1 MSREPLIFDERKP
14 YAHYE
19 RARELKGTADRAIS
33 FGKVFP
39 FIALPIGVICAIFD
53 PLAMALF
60 TMFGAFFTALSVLGC
75 SIRRAGLC
83 LAGMPFAFAAA
94 LTLALSS
101 SDLGVLGAPLYLIAG
116 LSQIRA
122 MSAIGDYNMLKE
134 LPGFPLFEHGLED
147 VSFAALEIRDA
158 EGLPEDEPVPEEKG
172 RAKYVPIGPPSEEM
186 PELFTD
192 GEMPE
197 LPVPKYEPETE
208 EKSAYEKMANALPE
222 GNGSVSDL
230 DIFGL

>member
-19 RARELKGTADRAIS
+19 RARDLKKTADRAIS

-39 FIALPIGVICAIFD
+39 FIALPVGVICAVFN
-53 PLAMALF
+53 PLTMALF
-60 TMFGAFFTALSVLGC
+60 TMFGVFFTALSVLGC

-83 LAGMPFAFAAA
+83 LAGLPFAFAVMI
-94 LTLALSS
+94 TLAASP
-101 SDLGVLGAPLYLIAG
+101 SDVGYFGVPFYLIAAV
-116 LSQIRA
+116 SQIKA
-122 MSAIGDYNMLKE
+122 ISAIGDYNMLKE

-158 EGLPEDEPVPEEKG
+158 EGLPEDEPVPEETG
-172 RAKYVPIGPPSEEM
+172 RAKYLPIGPPSEDM

-197 LPVPKYEPETE
+197 LPVPEYEPETE